1 MTRRTVATALVVA
14 VVIGGLVPRMA
25 TAQWGRPGWRMGL
38 EQGGALAPQYG
49 YRGPA
54 YQAPPPGG
62 YAAPAG
68 YATPPGGYG
77 AAPPGQGYPP
87 PGYGSPGYPA
97 PSYAPPAYQPP
108 YAYPQQGQNP
118 QQATSDQSECGSW
131 ASQQTGF
138 NPTAPAGSW
147 AGGSVAGTGGP
158 VGLFGGI
165 QRREERREFRR
176 ERWEGQTAADFR
188 QDGYGRA
195 LDACLSARGYA
206 VR

>member
-25 TAQWGRPGWRMGL
+25 MAQWGRPGWRVGV
-38 EQGGALAPQYG
+38 EQGGALARPYG
-49 YRGPA
+49 YPGPA

-97 PSYAPPAYQPP
+97 PSYSPPAYQPP
-108 YAYPQQGQNP
+108 YAYPQQGQPP
-118 QQATSDQSECGSW
+118 QQATNDQSECGSW

-138 NPTAPAGSW
+138 NPNAGRLL
-147 AGGSVAGTGGP
+147 GGGRIAGTDGP

-165 QRREERREFRR
+165 QRREERRELRR
-176 ERWEGQTAADFR
+176 ERWEGQTAGGYQ

-195 LDACLSARGYA
+195 LNACLSARGYA